1 MLEVDQGLLR
11 HAYQPRPACAAVKY
25 RYVITNEGTVEADT
39 PEEAETNAFAALE
52 FGSGIFVCEVEPLP
66 GEARE

>member
-1 MLEVDQGLLR
+1 
-11 HAYQPRPACAAVKY
+11 VKY